1 MRLAVLSDIHG
12 NLTAFEAVL
21 ADLKSVVAPDLVVH
35 GGDLAANGARPAEIV
50 DAIRDLGWPG
60 VCGNTDEMLWR
71 PELLSELEL
80 KTPTKHGLRRVL
92 FHDIAPTTCELLGAV
107 RVEWLRTLPTAWC
120 TDEYA
125 VFHASPDNLWR
136 APLAD
141 APDREFVAAYG
152 AVKSNTVTYGHIHR
166 PFIRRVGESTV
177 VNSGSVGLS
186 YDGDQRACYVV
197 IDHSSVTI
205 RRVVYDVEREVQELR
220 ARKYPRAEWLISIL
234 TSAEY
239 RQPS

>member
-12 NLTAFEAVL
+12 NLTALEAVL
-21 ADLKSVVAPDLVVH
+21 ADLKSVAPDVVVQ
-35 GGDLAANGARPAEIV
+35 GGDLVANGARPAEVV

-71 PELLSELEL
+71 PELLAELEL
-80 KTPTKHGLRRVL
+80 KAPTKHGLRRVL
-92 FHDIAPTTCELLGAV
+92 FHDIAPTTCELLGAL
-107 RVEWLRTLPTAWC
+107 RVDWLRSLPKEWC
-120 TDEYA
+120 TDENA
-125 VFHASPDNLWR
+125 VFHASPDDLWR

-166 PFIRRVGESTV
+166 PFVKIIGKRTV

-186 YDGDQRACYVV
+186 YDGDQRASYVV
-197 IDHSSVTI
+197 IEPDWVTI
-205 RRVVYDVEREVQELR
+205 RRVEYDVEREVKELR
-220 ARKYPRAEWLISIL
+220 ARRYPRAEWLTSIL
-234 TSAEY
+234 MSAEY
-239 RQPS
+239 RQPL

>member
-1 MRLAVLSDIHG
+1 MRLAILSDIHG
-12 NLTAFEAVL
+12 NLTALEAVL
-21 ADLKSVVAPDLVVH
+21 ADLKSVAPDLVVH
-35 GGDLAANGARPAEIV
+35 GGDLVANGARPAEVV
-50 DAIRDLGWPG
+50 DAIRNLGWPG

-71 PELLSELEL
+71 PELLAELEL
-80 KTPTKHGLRRVL
+80 KAPTKQGLRRVL
-92 FHDIAPTTCELLGAV
+92 FHDIAPATCELLGTV
-107 RVEWLRTLPTAWC
+107 RIDWLRSLPNAWC

-141 APDREFVAAYG
+141 APDREFVATYG

-166 PFIRRVGESTV
+166 PFVRRIGRCTV

-186 YDGDQRACYVV
+186 YDRDRRASYVV
-197 IDHSSVTI
+197 IDPSSVTI
-205 RRVVYDVEREVQELR
+205 HRVEYQVEREVQELR
-220 ARKYPRAEWLISIL
+220 ARRYPRAEWLASIL
-234 TSAEY
+234 MNAEY

>member
-50 DAIRDLGWPG
+50 DAILTLVGL
-60 VCGNTDEMLWR
+60 VYAVWR

-80 KTPTKHGLRRVL
+80 KAPTKHGLRRVL

-166 PFIRRVGESTV
+166 PFIRRVGKSTV

-197 IDHSSVTI
+197 IDHSSVTL

-220 ARKYPRAEWLISIL
+220 GRKYPRAEWLISIL